1 MEGFF
6 VCLFSNTFQLLSR
19 SLTEFS
25 SEAHAVS
32 LSAIHPHFRVQNV
45 SHEYLT
51 LNAELKPKHFKKM
64 HQDFLDASF
73 VSEKQNLTLLVFVL
87 EAGHLGTRLSHGAYS
102 LTILK

>member
-1 MEGFF
+1 MF
-6 VCLFSNTFQLLSR
+6 LNTFQLLSP

-32 LSAIHPHFRVQNV
+32 LSAVHPHFKEFKI

-51 LNAELKPKHFKKM
+51 FNIELKAKCFKKM
-64 HQDFLDASF
+64 HHDFLEASF

-87 EAGHLGTRLSHGAYS
+87 EAGHLDTKLSQRAYG